1 MLLNLM
7 LLKCTYSKTLPNLF
21 DLLGEGI
28 YVLVD
33 ALIWINHPIVNLI
46 FKHEMLS
53 TK

>member
-7 LLKCTYSKTLPNLF
+7 LLKCTYCKTLPNLF

-33 ALIWINHPIVNLI
+33 ALI
-46 FKHEMLS
+46 
-53 TK
+53 